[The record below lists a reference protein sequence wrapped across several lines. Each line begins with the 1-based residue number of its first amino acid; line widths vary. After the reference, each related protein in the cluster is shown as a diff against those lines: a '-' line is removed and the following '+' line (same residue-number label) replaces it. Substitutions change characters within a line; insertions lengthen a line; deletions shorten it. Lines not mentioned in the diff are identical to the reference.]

1 MFNEAERS
9 VWIFWLGSIKIGLA
23 KIRFKVI
30 GTPSGRHGQRS
41 FPFRTE
47 YCKPLNFIILLEKS
61 ISPLIPSTKTQPNW
75 LNLYWRSILIYR
87 APFLNRYSERIWT
100 HCIVLNKGG
109 FQLEFVS
116 ISRVIIHMT
125 WYKFECSLTRFALQS
140 ECCNFN
146 QWEQWN
152 YNKSCDL

>member
-1 MFNEAERS
+1 MSKTVHFSMSGKGFKFFDRKKLETSNFFITFDELLHSLYKKSQTVFNEAERS

-30 GTPSGRHGQRS
+30 GTPSGRNGQRS

-87 APFLNRYSERIWT
+87 APFLNRYSERILT
-100 HCIVLNKGG
+100 HCA
-109 FQLEFVS
+109 Q
-116 ISRVIIHMT
+116 
-125 WYKFECSLTRFALQS
+125 
-140 ECCNFN
+140 
-146 QWEQWN
+146 
-152 YNKSCDL
+152 